1 MAQQSEDNVNAK
13 ENSIRPSTKQVIGR
27 EAERWLARNRSLV
40 LRQTP
45 FWAQSMAGIVIT
57 LGITAVGAG
66 IFFRIDEIITVTGQL
81 EAISGKVDVKNP
93 AGGKVAEVMFKDG
106 SIVKKGQPLIR
117 FDTRQAQVDVATN
130 KKLIELEKN
139 VLRDKLGILNSRE
152 DVLKQ
157 KVQTS
162 VSITNELAKLVSDGG
177 FQKVQYLQQLDML
190 HEMRSQLANVKLE
203 ENATRLESEKSIGRL
218 SNQLKQAEL
227 RLQYQKVFAPESG
240 VVFEPKA
247 RVNGVIGAGE
257 TLLTIIPQ
265 TGLKAQVFVA
275 NKDIG
280 FIKKGQS
287 AQVRVDA
294 FPFTQYGELEG
305 TISQIGADAL
315 PPDQKAGYYRF
326 PVQITIKKPFLQRK
340 DVKIPLRSG
349 MAITA
354 NIKLRD
360 KRVISLLSDM
370 LVDQTDSIRNIRQQ

>member
-1 MAQQSEDNVNAK
+1 MTQQSEDNVNAK

-66 IFFRIDEIITVTGQL
+66 IFFRIDEIVTVTGQL

-177 FQKVQYLQQLDML
+177 FQRVQYLQQLDML
-190 HEMRSQLANVKLE
+190 HEMRTQLANVKLE

-218 SNQLKQAEL
+218 NNQLKQAEL

-247 RVNGVIGAGE
+247 RVDGVIGAGE

-280 FIKKGQS
+280 FVKKGQS

-305 TISQIGADAL
+305 TVSQIGADAL

-326 PVQITIKKPFLQRK
+326 PVQITIKQPFLQRK
-340 DVKIPLRSG
+340 EIKIPLRSG

-360 KRVISLLSDM
+360 KRVISLISDM